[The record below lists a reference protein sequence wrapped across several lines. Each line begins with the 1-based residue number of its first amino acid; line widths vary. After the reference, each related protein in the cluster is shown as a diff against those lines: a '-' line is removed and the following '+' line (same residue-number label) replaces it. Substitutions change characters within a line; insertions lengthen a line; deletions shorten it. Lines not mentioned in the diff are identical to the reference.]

1 MDRATARDLPEE
13 FLQSGGTS
21 IERALS
27 LVLLHWGSYPSG
39 HQRQL
44 AQAFVALLEPLLNAA
59 PRTVPEALR
68 EECARIVALWEE
80 RWADTVANMATI
92 TKATAE
98 SRTGTS
104 GTSGAHRASAPA
116 QRAVKF
122 VSVDVGDGEGG
133 HRARVQLERRSG
145 GFYQGTAEDPDTIRC
160 AAQAAAEAISRVLA
174 GKGWTLA
181 IEQTTVADTFGK
193 RTVFV
198 QVAARSQGEHRLLLG
213 FCLIDA
219 DPARAAA
226 LAVLNA
232 TNRFLDLELGG
243 AHP

>member
-1 MDRATARDLPEE
+1 MVILALPMDRATARELPEE

-27 LVLLHWGSYPSG
+27 LVLRYWGSYPPG

-44 AQAFVALLEPLLNAA
+44 AQALVALLEPLLNA
-59 PRTVPEALR
+59 PSRTVPEALR

-80 RWADTVANMATI
+80 RWADTVANVATL

-98 SRTGTS
+98 PRTDTS
-104 GTSGAHRASAPA
+104 GTRGEQRASAPP

-133 HRARVQLERRSG
+133 RRARVQLERGSG

-160 AAQAAAEAISRVLA
+160 AAQAAAA
-174 GKGWTLA
+174 
-181 IEQTTVADTFGK
+181 
-193 RTVFV
+193 
-198 QVAARSQGEHRLLLG
+198 
-213 FCLIDA
+213 
-219 DPARAAA
+219 
-226 LAVLNA
+226 
-232 TNRFLDLELGG
+232 
-243 AHP
+243 